1 MDVKETLTRW
11 SRAYMEPSLFYVPA
25 KKSSDDEYYNI
36 TFHMMVDYFDTVD
49 EKILTN
55 MTIEKLW
62 DKYRENTS
70 DWAHAKYGS
79 IGGNVNTESSF
90 FIAYDIDGNIADCSL
105 WRDAMSFSE
114 IAETEE
120 IDGYVIETY
129 RITKVPHMYYGW
141 NRRVIKNIP
150 NEETIDTLLE
160 TYQDY
165 NISLYVLHS
174 GEVYIKVFDR
184 YDTETKKY
192 YYKKQKVGT
201 YSYSNDKFS
210 IDDENVYYDYMII
223 GNNYKWNNYNG
234 TPTVFGYT
242 SANDYNRTAPMLM
255 LKKGTYTI
263 KQIVS
268 ATGCELMEPFTITVD
283 GDKTIYYKINLKGL
297 IQRAELVDCSDGY
310 HKLYDGSDTSGYND
324 KWTIDGSKSYG
335 SLETINYTY
344 RLSDNK
350 LLVRQRCSNGYSG
363 NNIFIVHGIMGEQNE
378 ENRWIACSGKLVRYY
393 LTYGGYLHKD
403 DVASLYDDDTIV
415 SYSYQSILSKQPLNE
430 QELQLMG
437 ITKNAYSGIQISTGS
452 AYFYDTRYMIF
463 KVDGWVY
470 NPYETDIGYEEYQN
484 IPTADEIAATIN
496 KRSLSEWYITRDEKD
511 EHGSH
516 GLMIKDD
523 GHSRWYVFYSGIA
536 YSIYDY
542 HNLSYPQR
550 LLDKTTG
557 SNRGSQINVVLD
569 YYKSDNIDIENVKKY
584 MTNNIQTYSY
594 NYDGKSTNS
603 VYKNYLTLLSS
614 EVKQDPDWNEEKF
627 NKFQTEMR
635 KKLFEEQ
642 LK

>member
-1 MDVKETLTRW
+1 
-11 SRAYMEPSLFYVPA
+11 MEPSLFYVPA

-90 FIAYDIDGNIADCSL
+90 FIAYDTDGNIADCSL

-141 NRRVIKNIP
+141 YRRVIKNIP
-150 NEETIDTLLE
+150 NEETIDTLFE
-160 TYQDY
+160 TYQNY

-174 GEVYIKVFDR
+174 GEVYMRMFDR
-184 YDTETKKY
+184 YDAETKKY
-192 YYKKQKVGT
+192 YYKKQKIGIYNYVNG
-201 YSYSNDKFS
+201 KFS
-210 IDDENVYYDYMII
+210 IDDENIYYDYMII
-223 GNNYKWNNYNG
+223 GNNSKWNNYDG

-242 SANDYNRTAPMLM
+242 SASDNNITAPMLM

-268 ATGCELMEPFTITVD
+268 ATGCELMKPFTITVD
-283 GDKTIYYKINLKGL
+283 GDKTIYYKISLKGL
-297 IQRAELVDCSDGY
+297 IQRAELVDCNDGY
-310 HKLYDGSDTSGYND
+310 HKLYDGFDTSGYDD
-324 KWTIDGSKSYG
+324 KWTIDASKSYG

-363 NNIFIVHGIMGEQNE
+363 NINIVHAIMGEQNE
-378 ENRWIACSGKLVRYY
+378 KNRWIACSGKIVRYY
-393 LTYGGYLHKD
+393 LTYGGYPHKD
-403 DVASLYDDDTIV
+403 GEASLYDDDTIV
-415 SYSYQSILSKQPLNE
+415 ATMYNTPLSKRPLNK

-437 ITKNAYSGIQISTGS
+437 ITTNNNGIQISTGS
-452 AYFYDTRYMIF
+452 VYFYDNIYMAF
-463 KVDGWVY
+463 SVEGGVY
-470 NPYETDIGYEEYQN
+470 NPYETNIGYEEYQN
-484 IPTADEIAATIN
+484 RPTADEIAMTIN
-496 KRSLSEWYITRDEKD
+496 KRSLSEWYATRNEKD
-511 EHGSH
+511 ENGSV

-523 GHSRWYVFYSGIA
+523 GHSRWYVTYNGTTS
-536 YSIYDY
+536 SMYDY
-542 HNLSYPQR
+542 HNLSCLQR
-550 LLDKTTG
+550 LLNETHTNFYPD
-557 SNRGSQINVVLD
+557 SQVNVVLD
-569 YYKSDNIDIENVKKY
+569 YYKFDDIDIENVKKY
-584 MTNNIQTYSY
+584 MTNSIQSYSY
-594 NYDGKSTNS
+594 DDGEPIECC
-603 VYKNYLTLLSS
+603 YKNYLTLLSS
-614 EVKQDPDWNEEKF
+614 EAKQDPDWNEEIF
-627 NKFQTEMR
+627 NNFQTEMR
-635 KKLFEEQ
+635 HRLFEEQ

>member
-11 SRAYMEPSLFYVPA
+11 SRAYMEPSLFYVPV
-25 KKSSDDEYYNI
+25 KKNDEYYNI

-62 DKYRENTS
+62 DKYRKNTS

-79 IGGNVNTESSF
+79 IGENVNTESSF
-90 FIAYDIDGNIADCSL
+90 FVAYDTDGNIADCSL

-120 IDGYVIETY
+120 IDEYVIETY

-141 NRRVIKNIP
+141 YRRVIKNIP
-150 NEETIDTLLE
+150 NEETIDTLFE
-160 TYQDY
+160 TYQNY

-174 GEVYIKVFDR
+174 GEVYMRMFDR
-184 YDTETKKY
+184 YDAETKKY
-192 YYKKQKVGT
+192 YYKKQKIGT
-201 YSYSNDKFS
+201 YNYVNGKFS

-223 GNNYKWNNYNG
+223 GNNSKWNNYNG
-234 TPTVFGYT
+234 TPTFFGYT
-242 SANDYNRTAPMLM
+242 SSNDNNITAPMLM
-255 LKKGTYTI
+255 LKKGTYII

-268 ATGCELMEPFTITVD
+268 ATGCELMKPFTITVEE
-283 GDKTIYYKINLKGL
+283 DKTIYYKINLKGL
-297 IQRAELVDCSDGY
+297 IQRAELVDCNDGY
-310 HKLYDGSDTSGYND
+310 HKLYDGFDSFGSND
-324 KWTIDGSKSYG
+324 KWTIDASKSYG

-363 NNIFIVHGIMGEQNE
+363 SINIVHAIMGEQNE
-378 ENRWIACSGKLVRYY
+378 KNRWIACSGKIVRYY
-393 LTYGGYLHKD
+393 LTYGGYPHED
-403 DVASLYDDDTIV
+403 GEASLYDDDTIV
-415 SYSYQSILSKQPLNE
+415 ADMYNVPLSKRPLNK

-437 ITKNAYSGIQISTGS
+437 ITTNDSGIQISTGNV
-452 AYFYDTRYMIF
+452 YFYDNIYMTF
-463 KVDGWVY
+463 SVGGGVY
-470 NPYETDIGYEEYQN
+470 NPYETNIGYEEYQN
-484 IPTADEIAATIN
+484 RPTADEIAMTIN

-511 EHGSH
+511 EHGQC
-516 GLMIKDD
+516 GLTIKDD
-523 GHSRWYVFYSGIA
+523 GHSRWYVQYSGWTH
-536 YSIYDY
+536 SIYDY
-542 HNLSYPQR
+542 HNLSYSQR
-550 LLDKTTG
+550 LLDETTG
-557 SNRGSQINVVLD
+557 SNRDSQINVVLD

-584 MTNNIQTYSY
+584 MTNSIQSYNHNY
-594 NYDGKSTNS
+594 NYDEGFSKNI
-603 VYKNYLTLLSS
+603 YKNYLTLFSS

-635 KKLFEEQ
+635 HRLYEEQ

>member
-11 SRAYMEPSLFYVPA
+11 SRAYKEPSLFYVPV

-55 MTIEKLW
+55 MTIEQLW
-62 DKYRENTS
+62 TKYRENTS

-90 FIAYDIDGNIADCSL
+90 FVAYDTNGNIADCSL

-129 RITKVPHMYYGW
+129 RVTKVPHMSYGW
-141 NRRVIKNIP
+141 YRRVIKNIP

-184 YDTETKKY
+184 YDTETKTY

-210 IDDENVYYDYMII
+210 IDDENVYYDYMIL
-223 GNNYKWNNYNG
+223 GNNSKWNNYGG

-242 SANDYNRTAPMLM
+242 SSNDYNTTAPMLM
-255 LKKGTYTI
+255 LKKGTYII

-268 ATGCELMEPFTITVD
+268 AAGCELMTPFTITVD

-310 HKLYDGSDTSGYND
+310 HKLYDGSDISGYND
-324 KWTIDGSKSYG
+324 KWTIDANKSYG

-363 NNIFIVHGIMGEQNE
+363 GIYIVHSIMGEQNK
-378 ENRWIACSGKLVRYY
+378 ENGWIACSGKLVRYY
-393 LTYGGYLHKD
+393 LTYGGYPHKD
-403 DVASLYDDDTIV
+403 DEASLYDDDTIV
-415 SYSYQSILSKQPLNE
+415 TYSYTTILSKQPLNE
-430 QELQLMG
+430 QELQLIG
-437 ITKNAYSGIQISTGS
+437 ITKNESGIQISTGS
-452 AYFYDTRYMIF
+452 VYFYDNRYMTF
-463 KVDGWVY
+463 SVGGGVY
-470 NPYETDIGYEEYQN
+470 NPYETDIGFEEYQN

-496 KRSLSEWYITRDEKD
+496 KRSLSEWYTTRDEKD
-511 EHGSH
+511 EYGSH

-523 GHSRWYVFYSGIA
+523 GHCRWYVFYNGTTS
-536 YSIYDY
+536 SLYDY
-542 HNLSYPQR
+542 HNLSYSQR
-550 LLDKTTG
+550 LLNETTG

-569 YYKSDNIDIENVKKY
+569 YYESDNIDIENVKKY
-584 MTNNIQTYSY
+584 MTNNIPAYSH
-594 NYDGKSTNS
+594 NYDGKSTNN

-635 KKLFEEQ
+635 HRLYEEQ